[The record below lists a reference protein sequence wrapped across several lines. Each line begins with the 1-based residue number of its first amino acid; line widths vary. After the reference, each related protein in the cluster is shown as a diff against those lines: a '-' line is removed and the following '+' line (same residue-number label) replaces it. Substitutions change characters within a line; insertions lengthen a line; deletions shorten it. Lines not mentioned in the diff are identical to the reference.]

1 MTPSSSTD
9 ELGDW
14 AAPIRAFAAAVEAHE
29 LHGLLFQHLELCER
43 RAWLHLH
50 RIDYAHLEERMR
62 LGAVAHEL
70 HRPRDRSVQGL
81 MGLAPDRIDW
91 ARREVIEAKGSAGAR
106 RAVSLQTCF
115 YAILLMAATGRVW
128 SAANEIIGGRKKL
141 PVPLGLEEITQM
153 LEMARRL
160 GELADEALAPMAARK
175 PICDSCSYRFLCGYA

>member
-1 MTPSSSTD
+1 MARASST

-14 AAPIRAFAAAVEAHE
+14 EAPIRAFVATVEAYE

-50 RIDYAHLEERMR
+50 RVDYAHLEERMK

-70 HRPRDRSVQGL
+70 HRPRDRSVEGL

-106 RAVSLQTCF
+106 RAVSMQTLF
-115 YAILLMAATGRVW
+115 YALLLMEATGRRW
-128 SAANEIIGGRKKL
+128 TAANEIVGGRKKL
-141 PVPLGLEEITQM
+141 PVAVGAEEIARM
-153 LEMARRL
+153 LAMAKRL
-160 GELADEALAPMAARK
+160 GELAAALSAPKTTRK
-175 PICDSCSYRFLCGYA
+175 PICDSCSYRFLCGFV